1 MTNIRKDCLLDEL
14 NWNLSA
20 GADEVIAEDPCD
32 YFAVSTAKAAKEA
45 LLPTS
50 APAPAAFTAATP
62 AAPATAVAAPA
73 TAATAAASDLK
84 TISTLAELKEE
95 MLSFKGCGLKTTA
108 TNTVFADGVPTAPV
122 MIIGEAPGADED
134 RIGLPFVGKS
144 GMLLDKM
151 LESIGLSRARNV
163 YISNILPWRPPGNRA
178 PTPAEVV
185 ACLPFIKRHI
195 ELVAPKILVFLGAS
209 AASALLGVTES
220 VSRIRGKWFKY
231 EGTPALVTFHPAY
244 LLRTPLQ
251 KKSGWQDMLALEEKL
266 AEETAK
272 ETKEEM

>member
-20 GADEVIAEDPCD
+20 GADEVIAEEPCD
-32 YFAVSTAKAAKEA
+32 YFAVSAARPAKEA

-50 APAPAAFTAATP
+50 APAPDAFTAAAP
-62 AAPATAVAAPA
+62 AAP
-73 TAATAAASDLK
+73 ATAAASDLK

-272 ETKEEM
+272 ETKKEM

>member
-1 MTNIRKDCLLDEL
+1 MTSIRQDCLQDEL
-14 NWNLSA
+14 SWNLSA
-20 GADEVIAEDPCD
+20 GADEIIAETPCD
-32 YFAVSTAKAAKEA
+32 YFTESTEKLSKSSPLPTPVPSPPTASARPAAAADAPLKTVST
-45 LLPTS
+45 LS
-50 APAPAAFTAATP
+50 
-62 AAPATAVAAPA
+62 
-73 TAATAAASDLK
+73 
-84 TISTLAELKEE
+84 ELRET

-151 LESIGLSRARNV
+151 LESIDLSRARNV

-220 VSRIRGKWFKY
+220 ISRIRGKWFKY

-251 KKSGWQDMLALEEKL
+251 KKYGWQDMLTLKEKL

-272 ETKEEM
+272 ETKEM

>member
-1 MTNIRKDCLLDEL
+1 MTNIKLDLLQDEL
-14 NWNLSA
+14 SWNLSS
-20 GADEVIAEDPCD
+20 GADEVIAETPCD
-32 YFAVSTAKAAKEA
+32 YFAESAEKLPKEAAPLRAPTPSPLPARTATISPAFAASAASASAAAAAPLKTVST
-45 LLPTS
+45 LS
-50 APAPAAFTAATP
+50 
-62 AAPATAVAAPA
+62 
-73 TAATAAASDLK
+73 
-84 TISTLAELKEE
+84 ELRDT

-151 LESIGLSRARNV
+151 LESIDLSRAKNV
-163 YISNILPWRPPGNRA
+163 YISNILPWRPPGNRT

-209 AASALLGVTES
+209 AASALLGITES
-220 VSRIRGKWFKY
+220 ISRIRGKWFKY

-251 KKSGWQDMLALEEKL
+251 KKYGWQDMLALKEKL

-272 ETKEEM
+272 ETKEI

>member
-1 MTNIRKDCLLDEL
+1 MTNIKQDCLSDEL
-14 NWNLSA
+14 SWNLCS
-20 GADEVIAEDPCD
+20 GADEVIAETPCD
-32 YFAVSTAKAAKEA
+32 YFAVSTEQLSKD
-45 LLPTS
+45 TS
-50 APAPAAFTAATP
+50 LKT
-62 AAPATAVAAPA
+62 PA
-73 TAATAAASDLK
+73 TAAAPSPVRSAASYTSAAPTASLK
-84 TISTLAELKEE
+84 TISTLSELRDS
-95 MLSFKGCGLKTTA
+95 MLSFKGCSLKTTA

-151 LESIGLSRARNV
+151 LESIGLSRAKNV

-209 AASALLGVTES
+209 AASALLGITES
-220 VSRIRGKWFKY
+220 ISRIRGKWFKY

-251 KKSGWQDMLALEEKL
+251 KKYGWQDMLTLEEKL

-272 ETKEEM
+272 ETKEEK

>member
-1 MTNIRKDCLLDEL
+1 MTSITQDCLQDEL
-14 NWNLSA
+14 SWNLSA
-20 GADEVIAEDPCD
+20 GVDEIIAETPCD
-32 YFAVSTAKAAKEA
+32 YFAESAEKLSKDVP
-45 LLPTS
+45 LPS
-50 APAPAAFTAATP
+50 PIPAPAPTRPASVAAAAA
-62 AAPATAVAAPA
+62 AAP
-73 TAATAAASDLK
+73 LK
-84 TISTLAELKEE
+84 TVSTLSELRDT

-151 LESIGLSRARNV
+151 LESIGLSRAKNV

-220 VSRIRGKWFKY
+220 ISRIRGKWFKY

-251 KKSGWQDMLALEEKL
+251 KKYGWQDMLTLEEKL

-272 ETKEEM
+272 ETKEM